1 MWWVHVAK
9 NVHAKLVSRQ
19 VLRSKGNSAVSK
31 DFLLSHIN
39 SHSPWMSRIEGRT
52 NIWWARADWF
62 SSLSAGGKEKFLV
75 GPKKKKLPPSVRRA
89 STSREEHIKTLSRRR
104 WASQIIDRPHS
115 HWASALRICF
125 AYWVCAAARRSY
137 LKRCKAT
144 GLHFSPADRT
154 TVPQETAMLCDESDD
169 WPRAP
174 SLKREKFTI
183 RSPVQGWEFYSNL
196 LSVEWNI
203 IAPQKLIIFMNHESL
218 SWITYLK

>member
-75 GPKKKKLPPSVRRA
+75 GPKKEVATVCAPRVHL
-89 STSREEHIKTLSRRR
+89 SRGAHQNFIKEAVGESDYWSAALTLSLC
-104 WASQIIDRPHS
+104 
-115 HWASALRICF
+115 SANLFRILG
-125 AYWVCAAARRSY
+125 VCAAARRSY

-154 TVPQETAMLCDESDD
+154 NVPQETAMLCDESDD

-203 IAPQKLIIFMNHESL
+203 IAPQKLIIFMNHEIL